1 MADRIVTCR
10 YLKAYN
16 TQCTAE
22 AIDPDGEVLLC
33 IRHYAAAVR
42 TVEAAQRRA
51 VKSARP
57 KAD

>member
-10 YLKAYN
+10 YLKAFN

-22 AIDPDGEVLLC
+22 AIDPDGEVLIC

-42 TVEAAQRRA
+42 TVSAAQERA
-51 VKSARP
+51 AKHAEGKRS
-57 KAD
+57 

>member
-1 MADRIVTCR
+1 MADRVVTCR

-22 AIDPDGEVLLC
+22 AIDPNGEVLIC

-42 TVEAAQRRA
+42 TVREAQDRA
-51 VKSARP
+51 AKPVEKDRS
-57 KAD
+57 